1 MNKQFKLLAL
11 TVSLLLSFSLALT
24 ACGSSGDTAES
35 SAPAET
41 AATSNSSNPYGTN
54 TIDPAP
60 ADAPIL
66 TVVNGSVSMDYTLKE
81 LQGFST
87 SDISIFEPFLKESQV
102 FTVIPLSEIFSENK
116 IGESAEIDTVALN
129 DYVYSNTA
137 KNFTTNSGYLA
148 IAREGKDI
156 PYDQGGPI
164 RIIFSDES
172 EWAKNLDAWNWSIRK
187 IIVK

>member
-11 TVSLLLSFSLALT
+11 LLGFSLALA

-35 SAPAET
+35 AAPAET
-41 AATSNSSNPYGTN
+41 AVTSSPSNPYGTSSV
-54 TIDPAP
+54 DPAP
-60 ADAPIL
+60 AGTPIL
-66 TVVNGSVSMDYTLKE
+66 TVTNGSTSTDYALEE
-81 LQGFST
+81 LQVFST
-87 SDISIFEPFLKESQV
+87 SDISILEPFLKERQV
-102 FTVIPLSEIFSENK
+102 FTVISLAELFSKNK

-137 KNFTTNSGYLA
+137 KNFTASSGYLA
-148 IAREGKDI
+148 IAREGKEI

-164 RIIFSDES
+164 RIIFSDDS
-172 EWAKNLDAWNWSIRK
+172 EWAQNLDAWNWSIRK